1 MTLFGMTLDQIF
13 LEVLNLSLAALPLM
27 AAVLILRLAFRRAPR
42 RVVGLRWAAG
52 WVWLGA
58 PGPPEGPLGV
68 SPAPARPAP
77 RTPRARLVASRRRY
91 MDHRGPDRAGRA
103 DRGRYPDGAVVAGYA
118 QEAMAW
124 AVSAGL
130 IQGRSDSTLA
140 PAGSATR
147 AQTAVILHRLAGI
160 LEDL

>member
-1 MTLFGMTLDQIF
+1 ML
-13 LEVLNLSLAALPLM
+13 
-27 AAVLILRLAFRRAPR
+27 
-42 RVVGLRWAAG
+42 
-52 WVWLGA
+52 
-58 PGPPEGPLGV
+58 
-68 SPAPARPAP
+68 
-77 RTPRARLVASRRRY
+77 RY
-91 MDHRGPDRAGRA
+91 MEHRGADTSGRA
-103 DRGRYPDGAVVAGYA
+103 DLGRYPDSAVVAGYA